1 MQELNRTMLRG
12 IASGSQVYLRGTQL
26 YRSGA
31 VRNVQIQR
39 STGLIRCS
47 VLDNF
52 EYTVTLG
59 EDEEKGLTY
68 TCNCADAAKEKG
80 ACRHAIAGFLS
91 ILKHQEKEKM
101 GKLAN
106 PEDRRACACLDFFR
120 GQEDMVCPM
129 EIYHIEPE
137 ITVPQILGSAEGNA
151 FLSLKCGHDR
161 LYKIQNIKR
170 FVLDYIGKQDIILGK
185 EFKFIYY
192 ESEFDKSSQ
201 EILDFIIEVLEILGM
216 DEDSSTMKVFERSRM
231 MLTQTLLLKLLKI
244 VGKYSFTLKLYD
256 NTYENVRVFNQN
268 PNIKYDLDIVDDAI
282 VLDYRDKE
290 AVIPLAKT
298 GDLIYYNG
306 AVFMPD
312 ARFKRNYA
320 PFFNNLGPDKP
331 ALIFRGENK
340 QRFLE
345 EVLPKIGDSMDIEI
359 PEELQDRYIAPELK
373 CSIYFDRYVNSIKAE
388 VHFIYGDFEFN
399 SFENPKSDYYIITR
413 DKNKEGELTDL
424 LESRGFEARSGFYLL
439 KSESGIYDFLTGDIS
454 DLSAEAE
461 LYYSDEFR
469 KLRVVSG
476 SGFNIGLRV
485 SSDMDLLEMDFNY
498 ADMDADELQSLFRSL
513 RVRKKYY
520 RMQDGSFINL
530 QDDGFEHLM
539 DILDN
544 LGVSSKN
551 IGRNGIRLS
560 KSNAFYLNDALD
572 KCGFNVERNSDFVKL
587 IDNIRNAENEVFEL
601 PEGINAT
608 LRGYQEV
615 GYRWLMTLAKNCL
628 GGILA
633 DDMGLGKTLQTIV
646 YMKAVKQRA
655 EEKGTPAHFLI
666 VCPSSIVY
674 NWMDEIS
681 NFCPDMKAVVVTGA
695 PPDRKDMIESY
706 ADFDVVITSYPLMR
720 RDVALYRKI
729 LFETIFL
736 DEAQFIKN
744 AASLNAQSVKLL
756 RAEHRFALT
765 GTPIENSLS
774 ELWSIFDFIMP
785 NFLMAHSRF
794 AARYEKPIIAGDT
807 EVLESL
813 NTRIRPF
820 IMRRMKKDVLKEL
833 PGKLEEKMI
842 ATMTEEQK
850 KVYLSYLSQI
860 RTDLFGEINQNGIEK
875 SQIKILA
882 ALTRLR
888 QICCHPGTFI
898 ENYNGGSGKLELLM
912 TQLDNAIANGHRTL
926 VFSQFTSML
935 EIIRKELDTREIK
948 YFYLDGQTDPEDRL
962 DMAKRFNAGE
972 CDVFLISLKAGGT
985 GLNLIGADTV
995 IHYDPWWNP
1004 AVEDQATDRA
1014 YRIGQTSNVYVLKL
1028 LTRNSV
1034 EENIYKLQQ
1043 KKKELSDSVI
1053 QSKEVFINLLT
1064 REELEDIFS
1073 MNV

>member
-1 MQELNRTMLRG
+1 M
-12 IASGSQVYLRGTQL
+12 RGTQL

-52 EYTVTLG
+52 EYTVTMG

-68 TCNCADAAKEKG
+68 TCNCAEAAKEKG
-80 ACRHAIAGFLS
+80 ACRHVIAGFLS

-216 DEDSSTMKVFERSRM
+216 DEDSSTIKVFERSRM

-424 LESRGFEARSGFYLL
+424 LEKRGFEARSGFYLL

-539 DILDN
+539 NILDN

-551 IGRNGIRLS
+551 IGR
-560 KSNAFYLNDALD
+560 
-572 KCGFNVERNSDFVKL
+572 
-587 IDNIRNAENEVFEL
+587 
-601 PEGINAT
+601 
-608 LRGYQEV
+608 
-615 GYRWLMTLAKNCL
+615 
-628 GGILA
+628 
-633 DDMGLGKTLQTIV
+633 
-646 YMKAVKQRA
+646 
-655 EEKGTPAHFLI
+655 
-666 VCPSSIVY
+666 
-674 NWMDEIS
+674 
-681 NFCPDMKAVVVTGA
+681 
-695 PPDRKDMIESY
+695 
-706 ADFDVVITSYPLMR
+706 
-720 RDVALYRKI
+720 
-729 LFETIFL
+729 
-736 DEAQFIKN
+736 
-744 AASLNAQSVKLL
+744 
-756 RAEHRFALT
+756 
-765 GTPIENSLS
+765 
-774 ELWSIFDFIMP
+774 
-785 NFLMAHSRF
+785 
-794 AARYEKPIIAGDT
+794 
-807 EVLESL
+807 
-813 NTRIRPF
+813 
-820 IMRRMKKDVLKEL
+820 
-833 PGKLEEKMI
+833 
-842 ATMTEEQK
+842 
-850 KVYLSYLSQI
+850 
-860 RTDLFGEINQNGIEK
+860 
-875 SQIKILA
+875 
-882 ALTRLR
+882 
-888 QICCHPGTFI
+888 
-898 ENYNGGSGKLELLM
+898 
-912 TQLDNAIANGHRTL
+912 
-926 VFSQFTSML
+926 
-935 EIIRKELDTREIK
+935 
-948 YFYLDGQTDPEDRL
+948 
-962 DMAKRFNAGE
+962 
-972 CDVFLISLKAGGT
+972 
-985 GLNLIGADTV
+985 
-995 IHYDPWWNP
+995 
-1004 AVEDQATDRA
+1004 
-1014 YRIGQTSNVYVLKL
+1014 
-1028 LTRNSV
+1028 
-1034 EENIYKLQQ
+1034 
-1043 KKKELSDSVI
+1043 
-1053 QSKEVFINLLT
+1053 
-1064 REELEDIFS
+1064 
-1073 MNV
+1073 

>member
-1 MQELNRTMLRG
+1 
-12 IASGSQVYLRGTQL
+12 
-26 YRSGA
+26 
-31 VRNVQIQR
+31 
-39 STGLIRCS
+39 
-47 VLDNF
+47 
-52 EYTVTLG
+52 
-59 EDEEKGLTY
+59 
-68 TCNCADAAKEKG
+68 
-80 ACRHAIAGFLS
+80 
-91 ILKHQEKEKM
+91 
-101 GKLAN
+101 
-106 PEDRRACACLDFFR
+106 
-120 GQEDMVCPM
+120 
-129 EIYHIEPE
+129 
-137 ITVPQILGSAEGNA
+137 
-151 FLSLKCGHDR
+151 
-161 LYKIQNIKR
+161 
-170 FVLDYIGKQDIILGK
+170 
-185 EFKFIYY
+185 
-192 ESEFDKSSQ
+192 
-201 EILDFIIEVLEILGM
+201 
-216 DEDSSTMKVFERSRM
+216 
-231 MLTQTLLLKLLKI
+231 
-244 VGKYSFTLKLYD
+244 
-256 NTYENVRVFNQN
+256 
-268 PNIKYDLDIVDDAI
+268 
-282 VLDYRDKE
+282 
-290 AVIPLAKT
+290 
-298 GDLIYYNG
+298 
-306 AVFMPD
+306 
-312 ARFKRNYA
+312 
-320 PFFNNLGPDKP
+320 
-331 ALIFRGENK
+331 
-340 QRFLE
+340 
-345 EVLPKIGDSMDIEI
+345 
-359 PEELQDRYIAPELK
+359 
-373 CSIYFDRYVNSIKAE
+373 
-388 VHFIYGDFEFN
+388 
-399 SFENPKSDYYIITR
+399 
-413 DKNKEGELTDL
+413 
-424 LESRGFEARSGFYLL
+424 YLL

-551 IGRNGIRLS
+551 IGRSGIRLS

-601 PEGINAT
+601 PDGINAT

-646 YMKAVKQRA
+646 YMKAVKQRTS
-655 EEKGTPAHFLI
+655 GGDNPAHFLI

-695 PPDRKDMIESY
+695 PPDRKALIESY
-706 ADFDVVITSYPLMR
+706 ADYDVVITSYPLMR

-888 QICCHPGTFI
+888 QICCHPGTCI

-972 CDVFLISLKAGGT
+972 C
-985 GLNLIGADTV
+985 
-995 IHYDPWWNP
+995 
-1004 AVEDQATDRA
+1004 
-1014 YRIGQTSNVYVLKL
+1014 
-1028 LTRNSV
+1028 
-1034 EENIYKLQQ
+1034 
-1043 KKKELSDSVI
+1043 
-1053 QSKEVFINLLT
+1053 
-1064 REELEDIFS
+1064 
-1073 MNV
+1073 